1 MTSYDEGRSG
11 SDTPAQDGGPRVPQP
26 YRFSTAD
33 LPPNERFEAWRE
45 HLRPVAD
52 LSPLDDARRLGA
64 VDLAMWDLGSFA
76 LCQER
81 NPGAVFERSAKRVR
95 AAHADHWYLFLLKSG
110 ANWTVSNGGAGE
122 RTSQGAASQLG
133 LYSLGE
139 ACRGK
144 MYDIETLMLFIPRDA
159 FGAEAERLDCASNT
173 MLASPLGGLLADYLM
188 ALERRLPS
196 LREEDLPAV
205 ASATRAMITACLSP
219 SRDGLREAESGMV
232 IGLRERARRIVR
244 ARLGDRTLTP
254 AGLAQAMG
262 VSRSVLYRLF
272 EPQGGVARYIQRCRL
287 AAASQALS
295 DPSDTR
301 RIHVIAEAF
310 GFPNVQEFSRA
321 FHSQFGLS
329 PSEVRREMM
338 TPSALDLRQARSH
351 LDTFGRS
358 LGDFLSTTI

>member
-1 MTSYDEGRSG
+1 MTSHEEGRAG
-11 SDTPAQDGGPRVPQP
+11 SDAPAHQSGPRLLRP

-33 LPPNERFEAWRE
+33 LPPAERFDAWRE

-52 LSPLDDARRLGA
+52 LSPFDDARRLGA
-64 VDLAMWDLGSFA
+64 VDLAMWDLGTFA

-95 AAHADHWYLFLLKSG
+95 AAQADHWYLFLLKSG
-110 ANWTVSNGGAGE
+110 RNWTVSQGGAGE
-122 RTSQGAASQLG
+122 RVSRGAASQLG

-139 ACRGK
+139 ACRGE
-144 MYDIETLMLFIPRDA
+144 MHDIETLMLFIPRDSFA
-159 FGAEAERLDCASNT
+159 AEAGHLDRASNT

-196 LREEDLPAV
+196 LREEDLPAI
-205 ASATRAMITACLSP
+205 AAATRAMITACLSP

-254 AGLAQAMG
+254 AALAQAMG

-272 EPQGGVARYIQRCRL
+272 EPQGGVARYIQHCRL

-295 DPSDTR
+295 DPNDTR

-321 FHSQFGLS
+321 FRSQFGFS

-338 TPSALDLRQARSH
+338 EPGVLDLRRTRPHA
-351 LDTFGRS
+351 DAFGRS
-358 LGDFLSTTI
+358 LRDFLSTTT